1 MATILATSCPMPVIS
16 CNRII
21 NLKIVDGELIQ
32 KYLDKRFMINIGIS
46 YYERMRDNAK
56 GYSDAELVDRLTIHS
71 YNDRIIEKKNN
82 RHIRDSILFD
92 FVKSSLKGIE
102 DYIGALQIIYE
113 QEPMQVYLSNYM
125 IPVIANWSGQLFIH
139 KALA

>member
-1 MATILATSCPMPVIS
+1 MATILATPYPMLAIS
-16 CNRII
+16 RNRII

-32 KYLDKRFMINIGIS
+32 KHLDKRFMINIGIS

-56 GYSDAELVDRLTIHS
+56 GYSDDELVDRLTIHS

-92 FVKSSLKGIE
+92 FVESSLKGIK
-102 DYIGALQIIYE
+102 DYIGALQIVYE